1 MDILLSWGA
10 FQFSIE
16 SLAYDSL
23 TIASEQRWVSVER
36 ILRIPAMQNMGAG
49 SKPIKISGV
58 TFPQLSKKADSIL
71 ELKKLAEKALPYMLT
86 SGGSQGKV
94 FGEFVLTNIGESRSV
109 FLPGGQERKNS
120 ISLSFEEY
128 GRDKSNNPLLKGD
141 LSIAKETAIAGFV
154 PTPSDLSAQN
164 IGGKIAGFSNLKGML
179 DSGLTLGNLT
189 ALALPLAVGDT
200 GKVPELL
207 NKIGLQ
213 TIGGNQSAALSALGV
228 NAAGLRS
235 SFLSGNGAI
244 GTAIALT
251 QMAKNPLAALQS
263 QLPII
268 APGLSADLQKWV
280 GKAENLTKSLNAN
293 PKLFQQL
300 LAGIAP

>member
-1 MDILLSWGA
+1 MDVLLSWGE

-23 TIASEQRWVSVER
+23 SIASEQRWVSVER

-58 TFPQLSKKADSIL
+58 TFPQLSKKADAIS
-71 ELKKLAEKALPYMLT
+71 ELRGLFEKGLPHMLT
-86 SGGSQGKV
+86 SGGSEGRV
-94 FGEFVLTNIGESRSV
+94 FGEFVLTNIDENTSA
-109 FLPGGQERKNS
+109 FLPGGQYRKNS
-120 ISLSFEEY
+120 VSLSFEEY

-154 PTPSDLSAQN
+154 PSPSDLSAQN

-179 DSGLTLGNLT
+179 DSGLTPGNLT
-189 ALALPLAVGDT
+189 ALALPLGAGDT
-200 GKVPELL
+200 GKIPDLL
-207 NKIGLQ
+207 NKMGLQ
-213 TIGGNQSAALSALGV
+213 TIGGNQSTAFSALGV
-228 NAAGLRS
+228 NAAGLQS

-280 GKAENLTKSLNAN
+280 GKAEGLAKSLNVD

>member
-1 MDILLSWGA
+1 VDILLSWGE

-23 TIASEQRWVSVER
+23 SIATGYRWVEIER
-36 ILRIPAMQNMGAG
+36 ILRNPASQYMGKS

-71 ELKKLAEKALPYMLT
+71 ELKKLADKALPYMLT
-86 SGGSQGKV
+86 SGGSEGKV
-94 FGEFVLTNIGESRSV
+94 FGEFVLTNIDENTSA
-109 FLPGGQERKNS
+109 FLPGGQYRKNS
-120 ISLSFEEY
+120 VSLSFEEY

-154 PTPSDLSAQN
+154 PSPSDLSAQN
-164 IGGKIAGFSNLKGML
+164 IGGKIAGFSNLKNIL
-179 DSGLTLGNLT
+179 DSGITSGNIT
-189 ALALPLAVGDT
+189 ALALPLGVGDT

-207 NKIGLQ
+207 NKMGLQ
-213 TIGGNQSAALSALGV
+213 AIGGNQSAALGILGV

-235 SFLSGNGAI
+235 SFLDSKGAI

-251 QMAKNPLAALQS
+251 QMAKNPLATLQS

-280 GKAENLTKSLNAN
+280 GKAEGLTKSLNAD

>member
-1 MDILLSWGA
+1 MDVLLSWGE

-23 TIASEQRWVSVER
+23 SLSTGYRWVEIER
-36 ILRIPAMQNMGAG
+36 ILRNPASQYMGAG

-58 TFPQLSKKADSIL
+58 TFPQLSKKADSL
-71 ELKKLAEKALPYMLT
+71 KSLRELADKALPYMLT
-86 SGGSQGKV
+86 SGGSEGRV
-94 FGEFVLTNIGESRSV
+94 FGEFVLTNIDENTSA
-109 FLPGGQERKNS
+109 FLPGGQYRKNS
-120 ISLSFEEY
+120 VSLSFEEY

-154 PTPSDLSAQN
+154 PNPSDLSAQN
-164 IGGKIAGFSNLKGML
+164 IGGKIAGFTNLKNIL
-179 DSGLTLGNLT
+179 DSGITPGNLT

-200 GKVPELL
+200 GKVPDLL
-207 NKIGLQ
+207 NKMGLQ
-213 TIGGNQSAALSALGV
+213 TIGGNQSAALGTLGV

-280 GKAENLTKSLNAN
+280 GKAEGLTKSLNVD